1 MYLTAL
7 KTLLVTALQQ
17 TFDDEYPDPDWRN
30 VRVGIEYPVEEQQY
44 PGIWV
49 DYDDTD
55 TLQIAGVGHWELQ
68 DSEAGPIPT
77 TRWKFQGY
85 VSLTVVALTSYERDR
100 LYDEVVRVMA
110 FGLQEPQTSDFRRII
125 ESNPYIAAN
134 CDFDTLQPRGNNAAQ
149 GTPWGTDEIIYE
161 RSLNFQVIGE
171 FVPDVRTGQLFLL
184 SEIRLVEARDFQG
197 AEGERAFPED
207 DNAPTGAADWH

>member
-17 TFDDEYPDPDWRN
+17 TFDDDYPDADWRN
-30 VRVGIEYPVEEQQY
+30 VRVGIEYPVEPQQF

-55 TLQIAGVGHWELQ
+55 ALTIAGVGHKEIK
-68 DSEAGPIPT
+68 DTSTGPVEI
-77 TRWKFQGY
+77 TRWKFTGY
-85 VSLTVVALTSYERDR
+85 VSLTIVALTSYERDR
-100 LYDEVVRVMA
+100 LYDEVVRVLA
-110 FGLQEPQTSDFRRII
+110 FGLQEAATSDFRRTI

-134 CDFDTLQPRGNNAAQ
+134 CDFDTIQPRGNNAAQ

-171 FVPDVRTGQLFLL
+171 FVPDVTTGQLYLL
-184 SEIRLVEARDFQG
+184 SEIRLVEARDYQG
-197 AEGERAFPED
+197 PVGENAFPED
-207 DNAPTGAADWH
+207 DLAPVSAADWH